1 MQPEGF
7 DFNQLMASAQQM
19 QAQVQQAQAS
29 LAGLRVTGSAGGG
42 LVRAQVD
49 GNGQLVAVELD
60 PSVVDPN
67 DIDTLADL
75 VVAAVR
81 DGMREAETVAQREM
95 SSVAGGLMGGL
106 GMSDGDDVIDD
117 AGADNRLAGSAGD
130 AIDRAAGDDEVS
142 GPGTPPAA
150 DR

>member
-49 GNGQLVAVELD
+49 GNGQLVGVELD

-95 SSVAGGLMGGL
+95 SSVAGGLIGGL
-106 GMSDGDDVIDD
+106 GMSDGDDVIDGTGD
-117 AGADNRLAGSAGD
+117 GLAGSAGEVT
-130 AIDRAAGDDEVS
+130 DRAAGDDEVS

>member
-49 GNGQLVAVELD
+49 GNGQLVGLELD

-106 GMSDGDDVIDD
+106 GMSDGDDVIDGTGD
-117 AGADNRLAGSAGD
+117 GLAGSAGEVT
-130 AIDRAAGDDEVS
+130 DRAAGDDEVS